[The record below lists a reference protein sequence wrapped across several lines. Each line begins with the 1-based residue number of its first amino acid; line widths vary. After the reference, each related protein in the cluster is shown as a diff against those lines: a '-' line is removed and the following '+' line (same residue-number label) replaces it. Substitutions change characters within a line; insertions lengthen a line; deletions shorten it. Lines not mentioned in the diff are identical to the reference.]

1 MDTWLVFFSAVVAL
15 GIFAQWLS
23 WRLRTPSILALLVFG
38 FLAGPALHHSEYLEN
53 DPLFALVSLS
63 VAVILLEGGLTL
75 RFRELKEAGQP
86 LLRLIGPGA
95 FITWGLA
102 TLALHFLGNFSLQI
116 SLLIGAVL
124 IVTGPTVVGPL
135 LRNIR
140 PGRKLRAIAQWE
152 GIVIDPVGAILA
164 VLVFSVVFG
173 EGEGLG
179 HALKNLGAT
188 LAIGFGFGWAS
199 ASALT
204 HLLKRHWIPDFL
216 QSVVILAVAMG
227 LFVISNFLQH
237 EAGLLT
243 VTALGVCLANQPH
256 APVRHIIE
264 FKENL
269 RIILISCL
277 FIVLAGRVRM
287 EEISANAREIALVSL
302 ALIAIV
308 RPASVYLGTIGSA
321 LNRNEKLF
329 LALLA
334 PRGIVAAAVSSIFAL
349 KLSAMG
355 GDSSEADRIV
365 PLVFGVVLV
374 TVGFYGMAAAPIARR
389 LGIAT
394 PNPQGVAFAGAADWV
409 VKAAVVLKDAGYPSV
424 IIDANYRA
432 TQRARMAGVATA
444 NASVLSDYALE
455 EIDYSGI
462 GRFLAVTSNDEVNS
476 LACIAFSHVFG
487 RSNVYQLTPA
497 DRGSSERISPSAE
510 LSGRRLFQEGV
521 TSAILS
527 AHGQT
532 SEIRKTSI
540 TSEFGMEA
548 FRKEHGPDAVP
559 LFIIRS
565 GGELSVMTA
574 DTRPAAPGDALI
586 SLVRKTDQPA
596 APKLEPPK

>member
-1 MDTWLVFFSAVVAL
+1 MDTWLIFFSVVVAL
-15 GIFAQWLS
+15 GILAQWLS
-23 WRLRTPSILALLVFG
+23 WRLRMPSILALLVFG
-38 FLAGPALHHSEYLEN
+38 FIAGPALSHSDYLEN

-86 LLRLIGPGA
+86 VLRLVGPCA

-102 TLALHFLGNFSLQI
+102 TASLYYLGRFSLEI
-116 SLLIGAVL
+116 SLLIGAIL

-140 PGRKLRAIAQWE
+140 PSRKVRAIAQWE

-164 VLVFSVVFG
+164 VLVYSVVFG
-173 EGEGLG
+173 EGDGWA
-179 HALKNLGAT
+179 HAIKNLAAT

-199 ASALT
+199 AKGLT

-216 QSVVILAVAMG
+216 QSVFILAVAMG
-227 LFVISNFLQH
+227 LFVVSNFLQH

-277 FIVLAGRVRM
+277 FIVLAGRVTM
-287 EEISANAREIALVSL
+287 EEISANALEIALVSL

-308 RPASVYLGTIGSA
+308 RPASIYLGTLGAA
-321 LNRNEKLF
+321 LTRNEKIF
-329 LALLA
+329 LSLLA

-349 KLSAMG
+349 KLAAMG

-365 PLVFGVVLV
+365 PIVFGVVLV
-374 TVGFYGMAAAPIARR
+374 TVAFYGLTAAPIARR

-409 VKAAVVLKDAGYPSV
+409 IKAAVVLKNAGYPSV
-424 IIDANYRA
+424 IIDSNYRA
-432 TQRARMAGVATA
+432 TQRARMAGIATA

-476 LACIAFSHVFG
+476 LACMAFGHVFG

-497 DRGSSERISPSAE
+497 NLNSHERISHSAE
-510 LSGRRLFQEGV
+510 LSGRTLFQFGV
-521 TSAILS
+521 TSADL
-527 AHGQT
+527 ARPGQVA
-532 SEIRKTSI
+532 EVRKTNL
-540 TSEFGMEA
+540 TAEFGM
-548 FRKEHGPDAVP
+548 KEFAEKNGPGAIP
-559 LFIIRS
+559 LFVIREN
-565 GGELSVMTA
+565 GDLSVVTA
-574 DTRPAAPGDALI
+574 DARPAAAGDALI
-586 SLVRKTDQPA
+586 SLVPTPEPT
-596 APKLEPPK
+596 APQSVG